1 MPKSPKKATSSVDA
15 SEEIVQWVVKGMQEK
30 KAQEI
35 VVMDLRGVTNAF
47 TDFFVICS
55 GTSDTQIEA
64 IADSVD
70 KEVWESGKIHVHAM
84 EGKANREWILMD
96 YYDVIVHVFL
106 KEKRTFFKLE
116 ELWGDAV
123 FTNIPD

>member
-1 MPKSPKKATSSVDA
+1 MPKSPKKATPSVDA

-96 YYDVIVHVFL
+96 YYEVIVHVFL
-106 KEKRTFFKLE
+106 KDKRAFFKLE
-116 ELWGDAV
+116 ELWGDAK

>member
-1 MPKSPKKATSSVDA
+1 MPKSPKKATSKVDA

-96 YYDVIVHVFL
+96 YYNVIVHVFL
-106 KEKRTFFKLE
+106 KDKRTFFKLE